1 MSRNIFLAI
10 AVLLSSG
17 VNAAQWKISS
27 TSGSSGASVPITV
40 SLTGDGQTRDGELTI
55 VFDESRLTL
64 PVASG
69 VIPGAGVNGA
79 SCQRSA
85 SNKIFVARLGGSLLP
100 TTPTTLCNLPFTVLN
115 PAPSG
120 NAPLIGTKAGCYT
133 DVSNSS
139 SCSVSNGAIVISGTA
154 PPVPVVGTDGRFKYL
169 FVLLS
174 NAAGAPTVAQISG
187 FDFSSLQPRPLTG
200 LNVGEPLFAAGVL
213 PLRATGDFAAYL
225 AQYPNTARAKLERYV
240 LIQYRVSTDLV
251 AAKASLASDPYVVAV
266 YEPNN
271 PELLNGSATLGE
283 APKSALPMQSKSLF
297 DQYHLNILKMPEAW
311 TYAGGWGLVGVA
323 DNGLYIDHPDLKSFT
338 GPGSVGGSFI
348 PGGNFLSKYA
358 LDLGNYPISID
369 LNVDEREPVVASG
382 VTQADATACDEVDGV
397 PDNMMTP
404 AFAGHG
410 TNVAGIAVANAN
422 SADGILGVCKNCG
435 LSMMKITKT
444 LCYNLNGSIFV
455 TVDFGPESTS
465 GAVTILSQIGAQAV
479 NVSFRVATTPPTPI
493 TDFCA
498 AQPNYVFCL
507 ALQFA
512 KENEV
517 IVSAASG
524 NDRGRL
530 DFPARASSTAGIGG
544 IDATLATWDES
555 PGNTTSCPTGSN
567 SQCGTNFTVFS
578 GEKKQEIVTAAK
590 AVRATMY
597 PGVDWN
603 VGLGCGDSVGDGSP
617 SDGVGICTG
626 TSMAAPQAT
635 AIYGLLRSIN
645 PLLLAG
651 DPETAAFGVRD
662 VVTSTTD
669 RAQAGLPWTAQLGYG
684 IPDAPAA
691 ARKILGTVRGAIA
704 KNRAT
709 PLFALYGATATDYA
723 VMATPQNAM
732 SLIRY
737 AAAAYAT
744 VPTSG
749 SFIGGAAIPG
759 YTEFPHEVTTPSP
772 VPQARAY
779 VLTTEF
785 APVIDQ
791 NRVVTPLYLLDRERN
806 WPLNCS
812 PLTPPP
818 GGCNTL
824 NRDFILL
831 TSISQMN
838 SAVAAGYAYR
848 GLQGYV
854 FTTQATGTQA
864 LYLKCKTSDDDCAIF
879 LESDRTAFES
889 AGYTGTFPSAST
901 TIIGYAYPTGDSDGD
916 GLVDAMEYAV
926 GTNPSSTDSDGDG
939 MSDSVEMPM
948 NGVSNSDPCSGPSI
962 TCLAPAPLIFANG
975 FE

>member
-1 MSRNIFLAI
+1 MRKLIFTLLLATFGAHAGQWAI
-10 AVLLSSG
+10 GSNTGAAGAAVPVS
-17 VNAAQWKISS
+17 
-27 TSGSSGASVPITV
+27 V

-55 VFDESRLTL
+55 VFDDSRLRL
-64 PVASG
+64 PVSNG
-69 VIPGAGVNGA
+69 VIPGAGLNSGT
-79 SCQRSA
+79 CIRTA
-85 SNKIFVARLGGSLLP
+85 SNKVQVIRLTGTGSPALP
-100 TTPTTLCNLPFTVLN
+100 TTPTVLCNLPFTVLN
-115 PAPSG
+115 PAPVG
-120 NAPLIGTKAGCYT
+120 RAALTGTKATCFSEST
-133 DVSNSS
+133 SVACTVSSGAVT
-139 SCSVSNGAIVISGTA
+139 VSGAA
-154 PPVPVVGTDGRFKYL
+154 PTPVAVATPQFKYL
-169 FVLLS
+169 FVMLSTAPGTPTVQQLS
-174 NAAGAPTVAQISG
+174 N
-187 FDFSSLQPRPLTG
+187 FNFSSGQPRPLVG
-200 LNVGEPLFAAGVL
+200 LNAESPLLVSGMLL
-213 PLRATGDFAAYL
+213 PRATGDFAAYL
-225 AQYPNTARAKLERYV
+225 AQYPDTARAKLERYV
-240 LIQYRVSTDLV
+240 LVQYRTSANLATARAALTADQYV
-251 AAKASLASDPYVVAV
+251 AAVYDVSPAKFSSLDQPASALPKVA
-266 YEPNN
+266 P
-271 PELLNGSATLGE
+271 
-283 APKSALPMQSKSLF
+283 APKSIQN
-297 DQYHLNILKMPEAW
+297 QYHLGVLKMPEAW
-311 TYAGGWGLVGVA
+311 TYAGGWGLIGNL
-323 DNGLYIDHPDLKSFT
+323 DSGLYTEHSDLKSFS

-358 LDLGNYPISID
+358 LDVGNQPISVD
-369 LNVDEREPVVASG
+369 DNVDEAAPVI
-382 VTQADATACDEVDGV
+382 ATASSPAAALICDELDGV
-397 PDNMMTP
+397 PDGFMTP
-404 AFAGHG
+404 TFAGHG
-410 TNVAGIAVANAN
+410 THTSGTMVANAAN
-422 SADGILGVCKNCG
+422 GNDIDGVCKNCG
-435 LSMMKITKT
+435 LAMHKITYSFCST
-444 LCYNLNGSIFV
+444 DGVALVLPDIGPTAIQNALTFASQVGVQTINMSFGIQFQAPINNYCASNLN
-455 TVDFGPESTS
+455 DP
-465 GAVTILSQIGAQAV
+465 
-479 NVSFRVATTPPTPI
+479 
-493 TDFCA
+493 
-498 AQPNYVFCL
+498 YCL

-517 IVSAASG
+517 VLSTASG
-524 NDRGRL
+524 NNRQRL
-530 DFPARASSTAGIGG
+530 QFPAREPNTVGVGG
-544 IDATLATWDES
+544 IDAALALWDES
-555 PGNTTSCPTGSN
+555 PGNFINCPFGNDSECGSN
-567 SQCGTNFTVFS
+567 YTYTL
-578 GEKKQEIVTAAK
+578 GEKRQEIVAPSK
-590 AVRATMY
+590 AVRAPIY
-597 PGVDWN
+597 PGKDWN
-603 VGLGCGDSVGDGSP
+603 VGLGCGDSVGDDS
-617 SDGVGICTG
+617 STDGIGLCTG
-626 TSMAAPQAT
+626 TSMSAPQAT
-635 AIYGLLRSIN
+635 ALYGLLRSIN

-651 DPETAAFGVRD
+651 DPETSAFGVRD

-669 RAQAGLPWTAQLGYG
+669 RVQLGLPWTQQFGYG

-691 ARKILGTVRGAIA
+691 ARKILGTVRGDTV

-709 PLFALYGATATDYA
+709 PLFALYGSTTTDYA

-749 SFIGGAAIPG
+749 NFIGGAAIPG

-864 LYLKCKTSDDDCAIF
+864 LYLKCKTADDDCAIF
-879 LESDRTAFES
+879 LESDRIAFEF
-889 AGYTGTFPSAST
+889 AGYTSTFPSASST
-901 TIIGYAYPTGDSDGD
+901 VIGYAYPTGDSDGD

-926 GTNPSSTDSDGDG
+926 GTNPNSTDSDGDG
-939 MSDSVEMPM
+939 LSDSVEMPM

>member
-1 MSRNIFLAI
+1 MSRYIILTIIFLFNCGA
-10 AVLLSSG
+10 
-17 VNAAQWKISS
+17 NAAQWIISS
-27 TSGSSGASVPITV
+27 SNGTQSASVPVTV
-40 SLTGDGQTRDGELTI
+40 TLTGDGQTRDGDLTI
-55 VFDESRLTL
+55 IFDESRLSL

-69 VIPGAGVNGA
+69 VIPGAGQNGA
-79 SCQRSA
+79 NCLRSA
-85 SNKIFVARLGGSLLP
+85 SNKVFVARLGGSLLP
-100 TTPTTLCNLPFTVLN
+100 NTPTILCNLPFTVLN

-120 NAPLIGTKAGCYT
+120 NATLTGTSAGCYT
-133 DVSNSS
+133 NVSVSTT
-139 SCSVSNGAIVISGTA
+139 CSVVNGAVAVTGTA
-154 PPVPVVGTDGRFKYL
+154 PPTPVAVTGDVFKYL

-174 NAAGAPTVAQISG
+174 NEAGAPTAAQVTG
-187 FDFSSLQPRPLTG
+187 FDFASTAPRPLTG
-200 LNVGEPLFAAGVL
+200 LNVGDPLFAAGVI
-213 PLRATGDFAAYL
+213 PVPATGDFAAYL
-225 AQYPNTARAKLERYV
+225 AQYPNTARAKLERYI
-240 LIQYRVSTDLV
+240 LIQYRTSTDLV
-251 AAKASLASDPYVVAV
+251 AAKSSLASDPYVVAV
-266 YEPNN
+266 YEPNKT
-271 PELLNGSATLGE
+271 ELLNGSSGNPKE
-283 APKSALPMQSKSLF
+283 AVQVHSKSLF
-297 DQYHLNILKMPEAW
+297 DQYHLNVLKMPEAW
-311 TYAGGWGLVGVA
+311 TYAGGWGLVGIA
-323 DNGLYIDHPDLKSFT
+323 DNGLYINHPDLKSFS

-369 LNVDEREPVVASG
+369 FNVDELEPVVASG
-382 VTQADATACDEVDGV
+382 VTPEDATACDLADGV
-397 PDNMMTP
+397 QDNLMIP
-404 AFAGHG
+404 SFAGHG
-410 TNVAGIAVANAN
+410 TNVSGIAVSNAN

-435 LSMMKITKT
+435 LSMMKITQT
-444 LCYNLNGSIFV
+444 RCINASTPFV
-455 TVDFGPESTS
+455 AISFGPESTS
-465 GAVTILSQIGAQAV
+465 GAVTILSQIGAQAI
-479 NVSFRVATTPPTPI
+479 NVSFRIATTPAAPI

-517 IVSAASG
+517 IVSVASG

-530 DFPARASSTAGIGG
+530 DFPARAASTAGVGG

-555 PGNTTSCPTGSN
+555 PGSTNSCPTGSN
-567 SQCGTNFTVFS
+567 SQCGTNFTLFS

-603 VGLGCGDSVGDGSP
+603 VGLGCGDSVGGGSAT
-617 SDGVGICTG
+617 DGVGVCTG

-635 AIYGLLRSIN
+635 AIYALLRSIN

-651 DPETAAFGVRD
+651 DPETAAFGIRD
-662 VVTSTTD
+662 IVTTTTD

-684 IPDAPAA
+684 IPDAAAA
-691 ARKILGTVRGAIA
+691 ARKVLGTVRNSIA

-709 PLFALYGATATDYA
+709 PLFALYGATTKDYA

-737 AAAAYAT
+737 AAAAYST
-744 VPTSG
+744 VPSAG
-749 SFIGGAAIPG
+749 NFVGGATIPG

-772 VPQARAY
+772 EPRARAY

-791 NRVVTPLYLLDRERN
+791 NRILTPLYLLDRERN
-806 WPLNCS
+806 WPLNCT
-812 PLTPPP
+812 PLSPPP
-818 GGCNTL
+818 GGCNKL

-831 TSISQMN
+831 TSINQMN
-838 SAVAAGYAYR
+838 NAVVAGYAYR

-854 FTTQATGTQA
+854 FTTQAIGTQA
-864 LYLKCKTSDDDCAIF
+864 MYLKCKTSDDDCAIF
-879 LESDRTAFES
+879 LENERTEFES
-889 AGYTGTFPSAST
+889 AGYTSTFPSSSS

-926 GTNPSSTDSDGDG
+926 GTNPNSSDSDGDG
-939 MSDSVEMPM
+939 VGDSIEMPM
-948 NGVSNSDPCSGPSI
+948 NGVSNSDPCSGPNI